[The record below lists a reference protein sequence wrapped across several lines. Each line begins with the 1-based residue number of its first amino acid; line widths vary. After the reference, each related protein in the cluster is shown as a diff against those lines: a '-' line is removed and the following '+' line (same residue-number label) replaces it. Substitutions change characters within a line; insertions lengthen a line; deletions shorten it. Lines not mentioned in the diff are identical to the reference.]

1 MSVPRSPRLR
11 RPFRRP
17 FRRPSLD
24 LSSHTVSRQDR
35 RSRVLARGVL
45 RSAAVLLS
53 FALAGCTVISRPGAE
68 PPASGPAPAAGP
80 YEPVRRAEGLLFL
93 SGQIGARTDG
103 TIVPGGIAAETR
115 RALERV
121 QALVESEGST
131 MDRVVK
137 CTVFLADVNEWDA
150 MNEVY
155 ASFFRGRKP
164 ARSAVG
170 GIEIPRNGRVEIECI
185 ATVG

>member
-1 MSVPRSPRLR
+1 MEVDLPLSLPPTPHLMSLPSLR
-11 RPFRRP
+11 RPVAPR
-17 FRRPSLD
+17 
-24 LSSHTVSRQDR
+24 
-35 RSRVLARGVL
+35 LA
-45 RSAAVLLS
+45 S
-53 FALAGCTVISRPGAE
+53 ALALLLTVALAACSVSSQAGGAS
-68 PPASGPAPAAGP
+68 PAAGPAPAAGP
-80 YEPVRRAEGLLFL
+80 YEPVRRAGGLLFL
-93 SGQIGARTDG
+93 SGQIGAQADG
-103 TIVPGGIAAETR
+103 SLVAGGIAAETR

-137 CTVFLADVNEWDA
+137 CTVFLADVTEWDA

-170 GIEIPRNGRVEIECI
+170 GIEIPRAGRVEIECI